1 MRRIYLVLN
10 PAKRLEAISDK
21 DDIARCV
28 ALLKLEVCEF
38 ALMTFILILCQQTN
52 KTTKYAMLP
61 GNEPHTPIPSGKPTM
76 TAIGWLVG
84 WNQLEAEES
93 EMTDDEVDR
102 YFAMKKPWAITSL
115 ISWWQVSLSILQ
127 CGPNNEL
134 ILDRSMRSNFP
145 TCFES
150 L

>member
-61 GNEPHTPIPSGKPTM
+61 GNEPHAPIPSRKPTM
-76 TAIGWLVG
+76 TAIGRLLG
-84 WNQLEAEES
+84 WNQLEAKES
-93 EMTDDEVDR
+93 EMTDDEVD
-102 YFAMKKPWAITSL
+102 
-115 ISWWQVSLSILQ
+115 
-127 CGPNNEL
+127 
-134 ILDRSMRSNFP
+134 
-145 TCFES
+145 
-150 L
+150 